1 MLEPYRRH
9 VAACPHREHGKAWI
23 RCRCP
28 IWASGTI
35 NGEPFPRRTLRTRD
49 WGRAVARIAELESRP
64 EAPAPRGTSLQSA
77 VEAYLEDCA
86 ARSLKPGTIRSYRE
100 TLRHLI
106 TYLPGRTLR
115 NITVQTVADFRNQR
129 MAPSRK
135 PGGAPHPLTPAT
147 SRKELEAL
155 RAFFHFCVQRGWL
168 TDNPA
173 SKLKPPSE
181 ASMPTLPLDQP
192 EVDAVLRAID
202 KLGQANHPDT
212 PAQRIRARALV
223 LTMLYTG
230 YRVSDVAALRWQRV
244 DLRNRYIVLR
254 VTVKTHVPIKVK
266 IPAEL
271 VTALDALPRAGELVF
286 CSGRAASETDR
297 GNIRRTL
304 SRLGAHARV
313 HLHPHRLRDTFAC
326 RLLEHGADLRTVQ
339 HLLGHTSIRTTEKH
353 YAPFVAS
360 HQRLLD
366 AATATLDF
374 VPAPRVA
381 LMPTG
386 SDAGRNPD

>member
-9 VAACPHREHGKAWI
+9 TNQCPHREHGKAWI
-23 RCRCP
+23 KCRCP

-49 WGRAVARIAELESRP
+49 WGRAVARIAELEARP

-77 VEAYLEDCA
+77 VDAYLEDCL

-100 TLRHLI
+100 TLRHLSN
-106 TYLPGRTLR
+106 YLPGKQLRTVS
-115 NITVQTVADFRNQR
+115 VQTVADFRGQR
-129 MAPSRK
+129 LAPSRK

-155 RAFFHFCVQRGWL
+155 RAFFHFCVSRGWL
-168 TDNPA
+168 EANPA

-192 EVDAVLRAID
+192 EVDAVLRSID
-202 KLGQANHPDT
+202 KLGQARHPDT
-212 PAQRIRARALV
+212 PAQRVRARALI
-223 LTMLYTG
+223 LAMLYTG
-230 YRVSDVAALRWQRV
+230 LRVSDIACLQWRQV
-244 DLRNRYIVLR
+244 DLRGGYITLR
-254 VTVKTHVPIKVK
+254 TAKTGVPIRAK
-266 IPAEL
+266 IPRDV
-271 VTALDALPRAGELVF
+271 VTALDALPRAGYLVF
-286 CSGRAASETDR
+286 CTGRAASETDR

-386 SDAGRNPD
+386 SDGRRDAD